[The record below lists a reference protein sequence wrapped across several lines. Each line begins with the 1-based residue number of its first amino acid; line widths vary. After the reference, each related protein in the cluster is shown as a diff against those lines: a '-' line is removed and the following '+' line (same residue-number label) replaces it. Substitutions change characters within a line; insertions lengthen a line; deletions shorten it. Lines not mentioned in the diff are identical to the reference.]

1 MNKSVSILI
10 IILGVALFNACN
22 KKQPK
27 NPHTQ
32 NLYLETVNFTPE
44 LKTCFDD
51 YFFNQRKF
59 DTTWV
64 IVDTV
69 VLHYKD
75 ASILPDKN
83 LLDNTKKMRIT
94 LLKKDS
100 ISNPA
105 FSVEVFHTENSK
117 WVRSSNSSN
126 NPIRF
131 DTLVSSDQLCDI
143 ITGSTYIYILK
154 FNP

>member
-22 KKQPK
+22 KKQAK
-27 NPHTQ
+27 SRHTR

-51 YFFNQRKF
+51 YFFNQRNF

-75 ASILPDKN
+75 ASTLPDKN

-94 LLKKDS
+94 LLEKDS
-100 ISNPA
+100 IGNPA
-105 FSVEVFHTENSK
+105 FSVEVFRTENSK

-126 NPIRF
+126 NPIRL

-143 ITGSTYIYILK
+143 ITKSTYIYILK